1 MLAKIREES
10 ALTPT
15 LSRKRE
21 REQKPSPAC
30 GRGLGEGASA
40 ASGSTRIVHRMGDLG
55 YFDADGRL
63 WFCGRKSQRVVTTTG
78 TLCTEQIE
86 PVFNVHPE
94 VRRTALVGVGE
105 RGAQRPVLRSEGGRV
120 GKEGVRTCST
130 RGSQGP

>member
-1 MLAKIREES
+1 MSTRNDTCFPDTTLFRPWSDELLVKPGQVGEITVAGPPAPDAYFDRDAQTRLAKIREES

-15 LSRKRE
+15 LARKRE

-63 WFCGRKSQRVVTTTG
+63 WFCGRKSQRVVTAT
-78 TLCTEQIE
+78 
-86 PVFNVHPE
+86 
-94 VRRTALVGVGE
+94 
-105 RGAQRPVLRSEGGRV
+105 
-120 GKEGVRTCST
+120 
-130 RGSQGP
+130 